1 MSLVHAAN
9 YLAAQGRGKDT
20 HLVHMTSKE
29 LAAMQK
35 LAESQGKSLTIN
47 PQTGLP
53 EAGVLSTVLPMAL
66 GAAAAA
72 SGQWWAIP
80 AAVAVSAGA
89 TYAYTGSIT
98 KGLMAGIGAWSGGNL
113 ASGFAEA
120 GASTIAAEGGDLAA
134 QEFAKSQTQALTGQ
148 ALDASRGMVEP
159 QLQELAKSQIG
170 NMPNLTADQIT
181 NMTGRGLTDAN
192 AEMLVRNAG
201 AANAAMGSGPA
212 SGMLKGVSS
221 LSSIGDVLSN
231 NKAAALGAVAPL
243 VTGAFGKQQ
252 SANVPGSTAERN
264 PFGLKEI
271 PRDENGKPIFNAS
284 IPAQPNPAYTP
295 VYRDYVKNPYV
306 SGAADGGVMGYA
318 PGGKTKKRR
327 DNQDMVD
334 AELRME
340 PARYVEGLGFVNP
353 PPSVGGRLGANF
365 DALGGNIRAGISGN
379 AMMDQ
384 DKKIITR
391 PEMMDI
397 GYRGKL
403 GSGELDVGLQR
414 AIQSIPGRNKD
425 YAINARYSASFAEGG
440 VPGYKGSTDY
450 GSMVEGIGEVER
462 GLEMATKRRPLEV
475 PNPYVEI
482 EPDEPELRRLDP
494 HNRARKMLEMLSS
507 SSRVKMAK
515 GLPQSNVLGA
525 ISTDPA
531 KVIAEQ
537 RAKES
542 IAAEQTSQEA
552 KEGGLMSM
560 AEGGESHVYK
570 PTYTDYQA
578 TPFDMQRAMQAYNP
592 QALPVGLP
600 MNQQQMVGSQGYP
613 IDPSVMKSNA
623 QIAAEAEAKRLAE
636 LQALQASGPMG
647 LIESVAGIKAGGL
660 MAGGGPAN
668 LGDYSDGGRLLKGP
682 GDGVSDSIPAT
693 IGGKQPA
700 RLATGEFVIP
710 ARIVSELGN
719 GSTDAGAKRLYA
731 MMDRIKAKRSKTKNI
746 AADTK
751 AYKYLPA

>member
-9 YLAAQGRGKDT
+9 YLAAQGRGGDT

-35 LAESQGKSLTIN
+35 LAESHGKSLTIN

-80 AAVAVSAGA
+80 AAVALSAGA

-113 ASGFAEA
+113 ASGLAEA
-120 GASTIAAEGGDLAA
+120 GASELAA
-134 QEFAKSQTQALTGQ
+134 QGANAGEAAFTSGQSAIGAGGSALPTGTIPTETGAFNTLTGTEITPQ
-148 ALDASRGMVEP
+148 SIAQKQLAAMALPEGAAAGFNSGIQNANSLGEMSNIMRG
-159 QLQELAKSQIG
+159 
-170 NMPNLTADQIT
+170 
-181 NMTGRGLTDAN
+181 
-192 AEMLVRNAG
+192 AG
-201 AANAAMGSGPA
+201 AASTNPTVGQGLLQGITSPSAMGSTL
-212 SGMLKGVSS
+212 M
-221 LSSIGDVLSN
+221 N
-231 NKAAALGAVAPL
+231 NKMAALGVAAPL
-243 VTGAFGKQQ
+243 LTSALVKQQ
-252 SANVPGSTAERN
+252 SANVPGSTAQKN

-295 VYRDYVKNPYV
+295 VYPDYVKNPYV
-306 SGAADGGVMGYA
+306 SGAADGGLM
-318 PGGKTKKRR
+318 
-327 DNQDMVD
+327 
-334 AELRME
+334 
-340 PARYVEGLGFVNP
+340 
-353 PPSVGGRLGANF
+353 S
-365 DALGGNIRAGISGN
+365 GI
-379 AMMDQ
+379 
-384 DKKIITR
+384 
-391 PEMMDI
+391 
-397 GYRGKL
+397 
-403 GSGELDVGLQR
+403 
-414 AIQSIPGRNKD
+414 
-425 YAINARYSASFAEGG
+425 
-440 VPGYKGSTDY
+440 PGYKGSPDY

-462 GLEMATKRRPLEV
+462 GLEMASKRRPLEV

-494 HNRARKMLEMLSS
+494 HNRARKMLEMLAS

-537 RAKES
+537 RPKES

-560 AEGGESHVYK
+560 AEGGESHVYN
-570 PTYTDYQA
+570 PTYTDYQT
-578 TPFDMQRAMQAYNP
+578 TPFDMQRTMQAYNP
-592 QALPVGLP
+592 QAMPMGLP
-600 MNQQQMVGSQGYP
+600 MNQQQMVGSQGYA

-647 LIESVAGIKAGGL
+647 VIESVAGIKAGGL

-668 LGDYSDGGRLLKGP
+668 LGDYSDGGRLLSGP

-731 MMDRIKAKRSKTKNI
+731 MMDRIKAKRTKTKNI